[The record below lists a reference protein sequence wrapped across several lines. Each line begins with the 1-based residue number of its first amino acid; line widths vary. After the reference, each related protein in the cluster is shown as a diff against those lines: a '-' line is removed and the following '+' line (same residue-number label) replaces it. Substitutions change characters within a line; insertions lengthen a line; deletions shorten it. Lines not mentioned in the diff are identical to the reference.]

1 MPSDNNGKMTN
12 SLMEN
17 SISSLAPQLNNIILG
32 DLVELVFHGTGRR
45 EKETF
50 FRVVFSGTHL
60 V

>member
-17 SISSLAPQLNNIILG
+17 SIPSLALQLNNIIFG
-32 DLVELVFHGTGRR
+32 DLVELVFHGMGRR

-50 FRVVFSGTHL
+50 
-60 V
+60 